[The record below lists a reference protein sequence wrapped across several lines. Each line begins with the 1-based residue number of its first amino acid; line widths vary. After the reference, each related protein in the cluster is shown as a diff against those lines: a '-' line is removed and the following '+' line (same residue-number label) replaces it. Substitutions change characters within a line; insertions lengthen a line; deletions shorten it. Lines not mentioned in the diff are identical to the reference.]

1 MQADSILLSNVTT
14 ENISKFQLSILPPP
28 IQCCLRKLE
37 IHEVWMK
44 ATLRIDREE
53 GKESMLAL
61 LTSSML
67 EIINLCPGLVSHLQ
81 DLK

>member
-28 IQCCLRKLE
+28 IQCYLRKLE

-67 EIINLCPGLVSHLQ
+67 EIINLYPGLVSHLQ